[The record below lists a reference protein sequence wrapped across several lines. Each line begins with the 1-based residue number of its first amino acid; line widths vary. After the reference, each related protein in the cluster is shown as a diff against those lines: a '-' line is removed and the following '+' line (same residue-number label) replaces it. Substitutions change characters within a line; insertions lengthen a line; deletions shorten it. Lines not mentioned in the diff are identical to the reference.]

1 MFIQSLTGWFKQLAE
16 QIGKT
21 QTYGSEL
28 ESYITSRNPQDAGE
42 VDRLM
47 RDFDNRMSN
56 RGGFV

>member
-1 MFIQSLTGWFKQLAE
+1 MFIQSLISWFKQLAE
-16 QIGKT
+16 QFGKT

-47 RDFDNRMSN
+47 REFDIKNS
-56 RGGFV
+56 GGFV

>member
-1 MFIQSLTGWFKQLAE
+1 MFTQLNSWVKQLAE
-16 QIGKT
+16 QFNKP

-28 ESYITSRNPQDAGE
+28 EAYITSRNPQDAGE

-47 RDFDNRMSN
+47 RDFDSRMSN

>member
-16 QIGKT
+16 QFGKP

-28 ESYITSRNPQDAGE
+28 EAYITSRNPQDAGE

-47 RDFDNRMSN
+47 REFDIKNS
-56 RGGFV
+56 GGFV